1 MLADWLTRLD
11 VGEMDLDE
19 RDAGGLES
27 IAQSDAGV
35 GLGRGIDEDEIRGIP
50 IGLVDAVDQFMLGV
64 ALDEIQSMTTRLR
77 NPPELIRNVLQGL
90 PTIDLRLANPQHIE
104 VRAVQDQDARHGETS
119 G

>member
-64 ALDEIQSMTTRLR
+64 ALEKTDLMASGLGLLG
-77 NPPELIRNVLQGL
+77 ELFLDIPQGQAA
-90 PTIDLRLANPQHIE
+90 IHFGFADPQHVE
-104 VRAVQDQDARHGETS
+104 VRAIEDQDGRQ
-119 G
+119 